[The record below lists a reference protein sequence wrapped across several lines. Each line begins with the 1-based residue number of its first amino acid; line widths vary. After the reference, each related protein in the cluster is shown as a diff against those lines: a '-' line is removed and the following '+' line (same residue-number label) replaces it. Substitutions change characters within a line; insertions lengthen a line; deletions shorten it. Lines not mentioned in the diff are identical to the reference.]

1 MATLTTKLVGK
12 IEPVYNVEVK
22 QLLFYISVLA
32 FVLISSA
39 SCEQS
44 QVNITQSDN
53 ETDAWARQ
61 IETQKYDESDLNP
74 TRNGTRAPVAPTA
87 TIDPQMMQSLGI
99 TVMPTEMSVGEISNN
114 DHFIICSPLAGE
126 TIDTLWEIISD
137 PYHPPPPGRDE
148 RHHGVD
154 FAYYRRGDRISIEG
168 VGIQAIM
175 SGIVAA
181 VLDNRLPY
189 GNMIIVETSGEI
201 FPNPINELLGL
212 RPGESIYHLYAHM
225 QSKPVLRVGEWVAC
239 GDELGQV
246 GTTGYY
252 IVEPHL
258 HLETRI
264 GPEGQ
269 VFDNMAFYDTRAT
282 QSEIDAYL
290 RWRVG
295 GEFQHFD
302 PMHLFEIY
310 LNHLT
315 LP

>member
-1 MATLTTKLVGK
+1 M
-12 IEPVYNVEVK
+12 
-22 QLLFYISVLA
+22 F
-32 FVLISSA
+32 FLISSA

-44 QVNITQSDN
+44 KVDITQSDN
-53 ETDAWARQ
+53 ETDALARQ
-61 IETQKYDESDLNP
+61 IETQNHDESDLNP
-74 TRNGTRAPVAPTA
+74 TINGTIVPVAPTV
-87 TIDPQMMQSLGI
+87 TIDPQMQSLSV
-99 TVMPTEMSVGEISNN
+99 TVTPNKMPAGEISNS

-126 TIDTLWEIISD
+126 TIDSLWEIISD

-154 FAYYRRGDRISIEG
+154 FAYYRRGDRMSIEG
-168 VGIQAIM
+168 VAIQAILV
-175 SGIVAA
+175 GTVAA
-181 VLDNRLPY
+181 VIDNRLPY
-189 GNMIIVETSGEI
+189 GNMIIIETSGEI

-212 RPGESIYHLYAHM
+212 GPGESIYHLYAHM
-225 QSKPVLRVGEWVAC
+225 QSKPVFRVGEWVAC
-239 GDELGQV
+239 GDDLGQV
-246 GTTGYY
+246 GTTGYN

-282 QSEIDAYL
+282 QAEIDAYL

-302 PMHLFEIY
+302 PMRLFEIY
-310 LNHLT
+310 LNQFI

>member
-1 MATLTTKLVGK
+1 M
-12 IEPVYNVEVK
+12 NH
-22 QLLFYISVLA
+22 LLLNLSALA

-44 QVNITQSDN
+44 QVDITQSDN
-53 ETDAWARQ
+53 ETDALVRQ
-61 IETQKYDESDLNP
+61 IETQNHDVSDLNP
-74 TRNGTRAPVAPTA
+74 TINGTIVPVAPTV
-87 TIDPQMMQSLGI
+87 TTDPQMQSLSV
-99 TVMPTEMSVGEISNN
+99 TVTPTEMSVGEISNS

-126 TIDTLWEIISD
+126 TIDKLWEIVSG
-137 PYHPPPPGRDE
+137 PYQPPPPGRDE

-154 FAYYRRGDRISIEG
+154 FAYYRRGDRMSIGG
-168 VGIQAIM
+168 VAIQAILP
-175 SGIVAA
+175 GIVAA
-181 VLDNRLPY
+181 VIDNRLPY
-189 GNMIIVETSGEI
+189 GNMVIIETSGEI

-212 RPGESIYHLYAHM
+212 GPDKSVYHLYAHM

-239 GDELGQV
+239 GDDLGQV
-246 GTTGYY
+246 GTTGYN

-282 QSEIDAYL
+282 QAEIDAYL

-310 LNHLT
+310 LNQFI

>member
-12 IEPVYNVEVK
+12 IEPVYNVGVK
-22 QLLFYISVLA
+22 QFLFYLSALA

-44 QVNITQSDN
+44 QVNITQPDN
-53 ETDAWARQ
+53 EADALARQ
-61 IETQKYDESDLNP
+61 IETQIHNVSDLNP
-74 TRNGTRAPVAPTA
+74 TINGTIVPVPPAV
-87 TIDPQMMQSLGI
+87 TIDPQMQSLFV
-99 TVMPTEMSVGEISNN
+99 TVTPTEMPAGEISNS
-114 DHFIICSPLAGE
+114 DRLIICSPLAGE
-126 TIDTLWEIISD
+126 TIDSLWEIISD

-154 FAYYRRGDRISIEG
+154 FAYYRRGDRMSIEG

-175 SGIVAA
+175 PGIVAA

-201 FPNPINELLGL
+201 FPYPINELLGL
-212 RPGESIYHLYAHM
+212 RPGESVYHLYAHM

-258 HLETRI
+258 HIETRI

-282 QSEIDAYL
+282 QAEIDTYL

-302 PMHLFEIY
+302 PMRLFDLYRNQFI
-310 LNHLT
+310 